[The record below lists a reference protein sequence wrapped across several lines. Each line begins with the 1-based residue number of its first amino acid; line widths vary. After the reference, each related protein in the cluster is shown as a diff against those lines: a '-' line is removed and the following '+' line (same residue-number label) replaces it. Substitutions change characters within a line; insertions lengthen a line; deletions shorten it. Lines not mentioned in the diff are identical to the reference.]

1 VGVPRRI
8 QRVLVH
14 EDEAERTLEQGQ
26 HLERRRFDRA
36 VWVGGQEC
44 GDERRVGRVAA
55 PELAALAGGRPE
67 LLGHEVP
74 QLHGVDEISV
84 VRQCN

>member
-1 VGVPRRI
+1 VGVTRRI

-14 EDEAERTLEQGQ
+14 EDEAERALEQGQ
-26 HLERRRFDRA
+26 HLERRRLDRA
-36 VWVGGQEC
+36 VWVGGQKC
-44 GDERRVGRVAA
+44 GDERRVGRVPA

-67 LLGHEVP
+67 LLGHEIA

-84 VRQCN
+84 VGQRN